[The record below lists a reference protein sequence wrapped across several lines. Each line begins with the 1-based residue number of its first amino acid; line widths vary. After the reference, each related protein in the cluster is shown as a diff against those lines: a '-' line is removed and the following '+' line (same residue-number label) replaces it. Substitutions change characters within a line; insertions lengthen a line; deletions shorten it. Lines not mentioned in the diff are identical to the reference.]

1 MDAPLMLQDVL
12 ALVDC
17 GSLIV
22 RQCER
27 RDLGNARLSSSS
39 LRSAVDESLDSV
51 EVIADAESAGK
62 LLRRLPSLRQ
72 LQTDRQAASK
82 GCSGA
87 WTCKVEVEH
96 VAAP

>member
-1 MDAPLMLQDVL
+1 MDEALGLTDVFAQL
-12 ALVDC
+12 DC

-27 RDLGNARLSSSS
+27 HDLGSARLSSSS
-39 LRSAVDESLDSV
+39 LRRAIDSCLDSLD
-51 EVIADAESAGK
+51 VIADAESAGK

-82 GCSGA
+82 GCFTA
-87 WTCKVEVEH
+87 WISKV
-96 VAAP
+96 A